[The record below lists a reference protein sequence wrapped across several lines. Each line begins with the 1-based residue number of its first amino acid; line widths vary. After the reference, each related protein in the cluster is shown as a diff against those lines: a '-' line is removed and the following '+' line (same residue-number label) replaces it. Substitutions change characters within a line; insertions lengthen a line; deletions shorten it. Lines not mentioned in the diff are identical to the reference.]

1 MPPLYITDSI
11 VIDEGLLQER
21 FVRASGPGGQNVNK
35 VATAVELR
43 FDVDA
48 SSLPADVKARLN
60 DIAGQRLLADG
71 SLLIQAHEH
80 RTQQQNRDAAR
91 RRLVELLRRAA
102 RRPKTRRKTKPTA
115 SARERRLESKQRRS
129 RVKRARGRALDE
141 D

>member
-11 VIDEGLLQER
+11 AIDDSLLQER

-43 FDVDA
+43 FDVAA

-102 RRPKTRRKTKPTA
+102 RRPKTRRKTAPTA
-115 SARERRLESKQRRS
+115 AARQRRLESKHRRS
-129 RVKRARGRALDE
+129 NVKRTRGRALDE

>member
-11 VIDEGLLQER
+11 VIDERLLQER

-115 SARERRLESKQRRS
+115 SARERRLKSKHRRS
-129 RVKRARGRALDE
+129 HVKRARGRALDE

>member
-11 VIDEGLLQER
+11 IIDERLLEER

-43 FDVDA
+43 FDVGA
-48 SSLPADVKARLN
+48 SSLPAEVKARLN

-91 RRLVELLRRAA
+91 RRLVDLLRHAA
-102 RRPKTRRKTKPTA
+102 RRPKTRRKTAPTA
-115 SARERRLESKQRRS
+115 AARERRLESKQRRS
-129 RVKRARGRALDE
+129 RVKHARGRAVDE